1 VLRRTLL
8 AVTIAVVVVASAPAA
23 LASFPGSNGRIAFT
37 NAKGQIATSLPDGT
51 MRKTLTHLPGGSA
64 EAPMFSASGAW
75 IVFDRYDGG
84 RKGLYVVKADGTH
97 LHRVVHRPGS
107 EWGPSWSPDGQWITY
122 AADGGGSAIMA
133 ARRDG
138 THIHRL
144 GTHTGEY
151 PRYSPDGKRIVYG
164 DTDGSIHI
172 MRSNGT
178 HNHAITGALGDYPD
192 WSPNGKWIGFSS
204 GGTSGSSIPTDRTC
218 IRSRASE
225 ASATARSSRPTASG
239 WPTPTGRPYGH
250 RSSTEPASRLARPR
264 WGAAASDGNPGR
276 GLPNGSSASGRNVRQ
291 PPPHWRGTDR
301 TKGSEP

>member
-51 MRKTLTHLPGGSA
+51 KRKTLTHLPGGSA

-122 AADGGGSAIMA
+122 AANGGGSAIMA

-151 PRYSPDGKRIVYG
+151 PRYSPDGKKIVYG

-204 GGTSGSSIPTDRTC
+204 GGDVWFVHPDGSNLHQVTSVV
-218 IRSRASE
+218 
-225 ASATARSSRPTASG
+225 
-239 WPTPTGRPYGH
+239 
-250 RSSTEPASRLARPR
+250 
-264 WGAAASDGNPGR
+264 
-276 GLPNGSSASGRNVRQ
+276 GLSYSPVFAPNGKRIAYTNGSSVWTSKLDGTGVQTGPTSLGGCCIGWQ
-291 PPPHWRGTDR
+291 PR
-301 TKGSEP
+301 